1 MTLRAPLALL
11 LFASSACAGS
21 VHDETTPTI
30 AADVDEGCDIT
41 ARGSCNGAPC
51 PPPNARAISTFSGR
65 VSYYADMFI
74 GRRTANGERYD
85 ARALTAASP
94 SLPFGTIIRVTRR
107 SNDKVVIVR
116 VNDRGPS
123 RRGGRVLDLSRK
135 AAQCLDMIRA
145 GVTEV
150 RAEVIFRPP
159 RD

>member
-1 MTLRAPLALL
+1 MSRALACVLL
-11 LFASSACAGS
+11 LSGCATTVYDEASQTVAS
-21 VHDETTPTI
+21 ET
-30 AADVDEGCDIT
+30 DEGCDVT
-41 ARGSCNGAPC
+41 ARSRCGDAPC
-51 PPPNARAISTFSGR
+51 PSPTARALSSFSGR

-85 ARALTAASP
+85 ARALTAASRD
-94 SLPFGTIIRVTRR
+94 LPFGTILRITRR
-107 SNDKVVIVR
+107 SNGKVVIVR

-135 AAQCLDMIRA
+135 AAECIDMIRA

-150 RAEVIFRPP
+150 RAEVIHRP